1 MMRAALI
8 LATAPLAA
16 CVASAP
22 ADAPVS
28 AAKAPVKVIRAD
40 GTMFAFDEGAL
51 ARRQADVICDGKV
64 NTSIYDRYDDGAWVF
79 VEGCA

>member
-8 LATAPLAA
+8 LASAPLAA

-22 ADAPVS
+22 VDAP
-28 AAKAPVKVIRAD
+28 ALAKQPVKVIRGD

-64 NTSIYDRYDDGAWVF
+64 NTSIYDRYEDGVWVF